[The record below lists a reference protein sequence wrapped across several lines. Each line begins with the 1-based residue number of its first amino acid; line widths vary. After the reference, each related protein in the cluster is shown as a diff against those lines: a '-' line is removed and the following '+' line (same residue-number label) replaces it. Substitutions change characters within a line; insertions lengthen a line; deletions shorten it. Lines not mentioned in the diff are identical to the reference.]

1 MNMPVEIN
9 KALVIVLDSP
19 CKLSPADVCDPCY
32 TCKDNVTDATCYTS
46 CLPDQHKF
54 CQLIDTTVKPW
65 TARCSCQNRYLPV
78 GSDCVHES
86 VIIGV
91 TTGVVGAVLVAL
103 VIVICICTY
112 RSVRNKRKNK
122 DSSARRSSLVHQEFN
137 PAFTTDLQSEG
148 RYSVSADVL
157 EVHPHLTDERSV
169 KTFQQPT
176 DTTDARRPSPSDSS
190 SNSSD
195 NGRKPGPAGYGV
207 ASQAAAV
214 AAVAAAEQPG
224 RRSILQYQLEP
235 ISGHGDVEELNV
247 PKELRESVQYTE
259 FVPQLQT
266 VDTSKTYVFQR
277 PKVISAT
284 TPTTVSAYYHEYF

>member
-1 MNMPVEIN
+1 
-9 KALVIVLDSP
+9 
-19 CKLSPADVCDPCY
+19 
-32 TCKDNVTDATCYTS
+32 
-46 CLPDQHKF
+46 
-54 CQLIDTTVKPW
+54 
-65 TARCSCQNRYLPV
+65 
-78 GSDCVHES
+78 
-86 VIIGV
+86 
-91 TTGVVGAVLVAL
+91 
-103 VIVICICTY
+103 
-112 RSVRNKRKNK
+112 
-122 DSSARRSSLVHQEFN
+122 
-137 PAFTTDLQSEG
+137 
-148 RYSVSADVL
+148 
-157 EVHPHLTDERSV
+157 
-169 KTFQQPT
+169 
-176 DTTDARRPSPSDSS
+176 
-190 SNSSD
+190 
-195 NGRKPGPAGYGV
+195 V